1 MSTHDPLRPDDF
13 PPDLKAFEAAL
24 SGLIPAASRLDR
36 DRLMYQAGAA
46 SAAPATN
53 HPAIRSSRH
62 PMRLWPAATA
72 ALLVVALGLGT
83 FVALREPHE
92 RIVYVDR
99 PAAKSNLGTSP
110 NLAIRFP
117 RIEPAIPRA
126 QDPANASYLALREQV
141 LRLGVEALDAPRRPG
156 EQPDHHDVRNR
167 ALLNHFLG
175 S

>member
-1 MSTHDPLRPDDF
+1 MSVHEDNRPDDF

-53 HPAIRSSRH
+53 HPAIRTSRH
-62 PMRLWPAATA
+62 PMMLWPAATA

-83 FVALREPHE
+83 LVALRRPED

-99 PAAKSNLGTSP
+99 PAAKSNQGTSP
-110 NLAIRFP
+110 ALAVQFP

-126 QDPANASYLALREQV
+126 LDPPSAGYLALREQV
-141 LRLGVEALDAPRRPG
+141 LRLGVEAIEPPRHPG

-167 ALLNHFLG
+167 ALLNQFLG